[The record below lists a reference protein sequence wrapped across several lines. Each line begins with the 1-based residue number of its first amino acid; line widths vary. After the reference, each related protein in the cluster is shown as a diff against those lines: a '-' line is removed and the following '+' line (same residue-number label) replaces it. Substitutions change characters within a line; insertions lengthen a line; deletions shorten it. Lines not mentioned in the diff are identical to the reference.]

1 MWHSDVSVPVAFR
14 RFCGL
19 WHADVSVPVVFRRFC
34 ACGIQ
39 TSLWPVACRPL
50 CGLWH
55 SDLSVA
61 CGSQTSLWPVA
72 CRPFCGLWHADV
84 ALTSDVLPYVGSPDR
99 KETFRCSREK
109 SAWSVGFRVA
119 VQDCESKA
127 FPEVL
132 EAVELFNLFVDKNK
146 NKKRG
151 PGERI
156 IYNHE

>member
-1 MWHSDVSVPVAFR
+1 MQTFLYLWYSDASAPAAFR
-14 RFCGL
+14 HLCGL
-19 WHADVSVPVVFRRFC
+19 WHAD
-34 ACGIQ
+34 
-39 TSLWPVACRPL
+39 
-50 CGLWH
+50 
-55 SDLSVA
+55 LSVA
-61 CGSQTSLWPVA
+61 CGIQTSLWPVA